1 MALNKKIVSKIK
13 ETAAEDDFLKKN
25 MILLLT
31 RVDDG
36 KQPKREIEKILKDIK

>member
-13 ETAAEDDFLKKN
+13 DKASGDDFLKKN

-36 KQPKREIEKILKDIK
+36 KQPKREIEKILHEIK